1 MDTKQTGWRRM
12 GTAGVIRKVQPYLY
26 ILPLFILLGVF
37 KLYSSVYA
45 IYRSFFEW
53 DGGRISVFI
62 GIQNY
67 IALLTDA
74 TFGKSLVN
82 LLILLVT
89 SVLKVVTVPLLVA
102 ELVMSVKRQFSSNLY
117 KYLLIIPMVVP
128 GVVMILLWRWI
139 YDYNGLLNGI
149 LSTLGLENLM
159 HSWLGEQATA
169 LGALIFYQFPWVAG
183 IQFLI
188 FLAGLQ
194 SIDTSIY
201 EATRIDGIGPV
212 SRLFY
217 IDIPLLTGQF
227 RYLIITTIISTF
239 QAFEHVLIMTN
250 GGPGDSTMVPALH
263 MYNETFSYYNM
274 GYACAMG
281 TVLFLFTLGVT
292 AFNMKY
298 IKGVDSQ

>member
-1 MDTKQTGWRRM
+1 MDTKKSLERKTMPGS
-12 GTAGVIRKVQPYLY
+12 ILRKVQPYLY
-26 ILPLFILLGVF
+26 LLPLFVLLGVF

-45 IYRSFFEW
+45 VFRSFFEW

-67 IALLTDA
+67 ISLLSDA
-74 TFGKSLVN
+74 TFGKSLLN

-89 SVLKVVTVPLLVA
+89 SVIKVVTLPLLVA
-102 ELVMSVKRQFSSNLY
+102 ELVMSVKRELSSNLY
-117 KYLLIIPMVVP
+117 KYLFVIPMVVP

-139 YDYNGLLNGI
+139 YDYNGLLNGF
-149 LSTLGLENLM
+149 LSALGLENFM

-169 LGALIFYQFPWVAG
+169 LGALVFYQFPWVAG

-194 SIDTSIY
+194 GIDTSIY
-201 EATRIDGIGPV
+201 EATKIDGIGPV
-212 SRLFY
+212 SRIFY

-239 QAFEHVLIMTN
+239 QTFEHVLIMTN
-250 GGPGDSTMVPALH
+250 GGPGDSTIVPALH

-281 TVLFLFTLGVT
+281 TVLFLITLGIT

-298 IKGVDSQ
+298 IKGAENQ

>member
-1 MDTKQTGWRRM
+1 MPGS
-12 GTAGVIRKVQPYLY
+12 ILRKVQPYLY
-26 ILPLFILLGVF
+26 LLPLFVLLGVF

-45 IYRSFFEW
+45 VFRSFFEW

-67 IALLTDA
+67 ISLLSDA
-74 TFGKSLVN
+74 TFGKSLLN

-89 SVLKVVTVPLLVA
+89 SVIKVVTLPLLVA
-102 ELVMSVKRQFSSNLY
+102 ELVMSVKREFSSNLY
-117 KYLLIIPMVVP
+117 KYLFVIPMVVP
-128 GVVMILLWRWI
+128 GVVMISLWRWI
-139 YDYNGLLNGI
+139 YDYNGLLNGF
-149 LSTLGLENLM
+149 LSALGLENFM

-169 LGALIFYQFPWVAG
+169 LGALVFYQFPWVAG

-194 SIDTSIY
+194 GIDTSIY
-201 EATRIDGIGPV
+201 EATKIDGIGPV
-212 SRLFY
+212 SRIFY

-239 QAFEHVLIMTN
+239 QTFEHVLIMTN
-250 GGPGDSTMVPALH
+250 GGPGDSTIVPALH

-281 TVLFLFTLGVT
+281 TVLFLITLGIT

-298 IKGVDSQ
+298 IKGAENQ

>member
-1 MDTKQTGWRRM
+1 MPGS
-12 GTAGVIRKVQPYLY
+12 ILRKVQPYLY
-26 ILPLFILLGVF
+26 LLPLFVLLGVF
-37 KLYSSVYA
+37 KLYSSVFA
-45 IYRSFFEW
+45 VFRSFFDV

-62 GIQNY
+62 VRQNY
-67 IALLTDA
+67 ISLLSYA
-74 TFGKSLVN
+74 TFGKSLLN

-89 SVLKVVTVPLLVA
+89 SVIKLVTLPLLVA
-102 ELVMSVKRQFSSNLY
+102 ELVMSVKREFSSNLY
-117 KYLLIIPMVVP
+117 KYLFVIPMVVP

-139 YDYNGLLNGI
+139 YDYNGLLNGF
-149 LSTLGLENLM
+149 LSALGLENFM

-169 LGALIFYQFPWVAG
+169 LGALVFYQFPWVAG

-194 SIDTSIY
+194 GIDTSIY
-201 EATRIDGIGPV
+201 GATKIDGIGPV
-212 SRLFY
+212 SRIFY

-239 QAFEHVLIMTN
+239 QTFEHVLIITN
-250 GGPGDSTMVPALH
+250 GGPGDSTIVPALH

-281 TVLFLFTLGVT
+281 TVLFLITLGIT

-298 IKGVDSQ
+298 IKGAENQ